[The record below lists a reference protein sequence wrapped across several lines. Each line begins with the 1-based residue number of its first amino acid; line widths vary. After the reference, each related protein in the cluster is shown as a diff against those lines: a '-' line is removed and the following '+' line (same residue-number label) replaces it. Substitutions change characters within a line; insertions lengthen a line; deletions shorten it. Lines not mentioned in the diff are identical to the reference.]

1 MMLKVIISD
10 FTGDALVAPNFLPGD
25 KNARYD
31 FRTGRFLG
39 ADGVPIEWEDIRVSD
54 EEANAAGARAARAG
68 EGSLRRGILIQS
80 LASSESSERPGLL
93 ENVLSR
99 SAQLVSSKNN
109 LKSIFSKN
117 SFGHSE
123 NAVSDE
129 PSTHRV
135 IDGETL
141 KQLRRAAAGL
151 ERTQDG
157 VFLRV
162 TEDGNAIATGPKG
175 TRIPDAFR
183 RFANDNDLA
192 FYAERRVP
200 RAPNLALGEA
210 SMAVRVGNVTH
221 KSEPMPIAYRESG
234 AVYFGEGVG
243 ESFDRTDRARF
254 SKGSEPSSFGKWF
267 GDSVMTEDG
276 RAGSKPLVLY
286 HGGFDFDA
294 APKGKGVPKV
304 GGRGSLGAGFYLTP
318 DATRAGEYAKENGG
332 AVTSTFVKL
341 NRPLEIRYTRGG
353 RDPVTQALVTLG
365 MPIEKAE
372 KKVEA
377 AYEKYGY
384 AGSEIKTLAIAQGY
398 DGIVEYIDGRMSE
411 VVVWSPTQVKSATN
425 NDGNYSWS
433 PDIRFSRSSAQTET
447 PEFKKWFGDW
457 ESFAIL
463 NGNPLAYLKVADAP
477 QGRYKDI
484 EIWAAAIFKK
494 QGGIA
499 VREGIGEILLDER
512 SAKTAMAHSGA
523 NDYKKVAFASVKDVI
538 ERGALVHKSSTSE
551 EDSFY
556 FSAPIDIDGVT
567 NIETVLV
574 HRDVNTKRMY
584 LHSVTTKENLLSKRV
599 SGADDLTSKLAGS
612 TTAEGIRRIIQDLI
626 IGKDISKVV
635 DKNGAPLVVYH
646 GTMTSDLF
654 EFNPR
659 ASVELYGRPEGID
672 AIGSW
677 FSTDKS
683 YAKGFGDNLAETY
696 LSIKNPAVYESWE
709 ALMSEWSDE
718 NSSKS
723 ASKSAKTRH
732 KANQHNGDAAAFRDL
747 LIAEGFDGIQI
758 KPHKTDRSTEF
769 DGRSAYIA
777 FSPTQIKSAIGNNGQ
792 FDGSN
797 PDIRYS
803 KASSSEQ
810 EETSKQFAKRS
821 VAHAPEH
828 QFHTAHCCNQR

>member
-1 MMLKVIISD
+1 MSEVGESRGNQERAGNSQTEEGAGVVDWNQSEKFWDRLGAGYYDINKNTRLD
-10 FTGDALVAPNFLPGD
+10 FDGSPAE
-25 KNARYD
+25 ARYRD
-31 FRTGRFLG
+31 ARGGDVRAEESQGATAEEGRG
-39 ADGVPIEWEDIRVSD
+39 
-54 EEANAAGARAARAG
+54 EEVRY
-68 EGSLRRGILIQS
+68 
-80 LASSESSERPGLL
+80 
-93 ENVLSR
+93 
-99 SAQLVSSKNN
+99 SAQRNELPN
-109 LKSIFSKN
+109 
-117 SFGHSE
+117 
-123 NAVSDE
+123 E
-129 PSTHRV
+129 PQIHRV

-141 KQLRRAAAGL
+141 KQLRRTAAGL

-157 VFLRV
+157 VFLYV
-162 TEDGNAIATGPKG
+162 AEDGTATATGPKG

-183 RFANDNDLA
+183 RFAHDNDLA
-192 FYAERRVP
+192 FYAERRIP
-200 RAPNLALGEA
+200 RAPSLAMGE
-210 SMAVRVGNVTH
+210 GNNAANAPRGITH

-234 AVYFGEGVG
+234 ARYFGEDVG
-243 ESFDRTDRARF
+243 EAFDRTDRARF
-254 SKGSEPSSFGKWF
+254 STQRLAPNGKPS
-267 GDSVMTEDG
+267 
-276 RAGSKPLVLY
+276 
-286 HGGFDFDA
+286 
-294 APKGKGVPKV
+294 
-304 GGRGSLGAGFYLTP
+304 
-318 DATRAGEYAKENGG
+318 N
-332 AVTSTFVKL
+332 L
-341 NRPLEIRYTRGG
+341 NEL
-353 RDPVTQALVTLG
+353 Q
-365 MPIEKAE
+365 
-372 KKVEA
+372 
-377 AYEKYGY
+377 
-384 AGSEIKTLAIAQGY
+384 
-398 DGIVEYIDGRMSE
+398 
-411 VVVWSPTQVKSATN
+411 WNQV
-425 NDGNYSWS
+425 
-433 PDIRFSRSSAQTET
+433 RT
-447 PEFKKWFGDW
+447 PEFKAWFGDW
-457 ESFAIL
+457 EAFAIL
-463 NGNPLAYLKVADAP
+463 NGNPLAYLKAADAP
-477 QGRYKDI
+477 KGRYKDI
-484 EIWAAAIFKK
+484 EMWAAAIFEK

-612 TTAEGIRRIIQDLI
+612 TNAEGIRRIIQDLI